1 MCKYICEHHPIGG
14 STAQTLYAADA
25 TGIKVDNGGMDTPQ
39 MEDKARAIT
48 VKNRMLKQQK
58 ICVVLTCVCV
68 ILTSECFVDVQN
80 ILLF

>member
-1 MCKYICEHHPIGG
+1 
-14 STAQTLYAADA
+14 
-25 TGIKVDNGGMDTPQ
+25 MDTPQ